1 MAPMSGSLLPVVALA
16 ASGLLFFDARMRWLA
31 LVAAVA
37 AGLWL
42 AMAAGWVSLSV
53 RGLPLATFLA
63 AALAIAG
70 VMMVVRSRRK
80 MSIVAATLVAAI
92 GAMQLLAHL

>member
-1 MAPMSGSLLPVVALA
+1 MGPMSGSFLPIAALA

-42 AMAAGWVSLSV
+42 AMTAGWVSLSI

-70 VMMVVRSRRK
+70 VMMIVRSRRK

-92 GAMQLLAHL
+92 GAMQLLVHL